1 MKRIINFKVVEGDPN
16 EVTDNEL
23 LVIRD
28 YDTGKIKD
36 IQKRNSLGKLE
47 SIISGNIV
55 NSVIV
60 TDSQTNEIYNG
71 APTSSIT
78 TKSAVAGAITI
89 KLS

>member
-1 MKRIINFKVVEGDPN
+1 MKRIFNFKVVEGDSN

-47 SIISGNIV
+47 SIIV
-55 NSVIV
+55 KEE
-60 TDSQTNEIYNG
+60 DD
-71 APTSSIT
+71 
-78 TKSAVAGAITI
+78 TK
-89 KLS
+89 

>member
-1 MKRIINFKVVEGDPN
+1 MKRIFNFRVVEGDPN

-47 SIISGNIV
+47 SIISGSII

-78 TKSAVAGAITI
+78 TESAVAGAITI

>member
-1 MKRIINFKVVEGDPN
+1 MKRVFNFKVVEGDPN

-47 SIISGNIV
+47 SIIV
-55 NSVIV
+55 KEE
-60 TDSQTNEIYNG
+60 DD
-71 APTSSIT
+71 
-78 TKSAVAGAITI
+78 TK
-89 KLS
+89 